1 MRAYVFLL
9 AGAAL
14 ALTSSP
20 AEAQRRWVTL
30 GSTTVGLGLDHDSIR
45 VRNSGRHRQVR
56 LCVSR
61 NTVFINSYRVGFLRG
76 GEQWVPV
83 RMRLRPG
90 TCSAI
95 TNLRR
100 APQSIRTVWLDFV
113 RLRHGTRPVIRFEA
127 R

>member
-1 MRAYVFLL
+1 MRAYIFLL
-9 AGAAL
+9 AGTL

-30 GSTTVGLGLDHDSIR
+30 GSTTVGIGLDHDTIR

-61 NTVFINSYRVGFLRG
+61 NTVFINSYRVGFIRG
-76 GEQWVPV
+76 GEQWIPV
-83 RMRLRPG
+83 RTRLRPG
-90 TCSAI
+90 TCSAA
-95 TNLRR
+95 TQLRR
-100 APQSIRTVWLDFV
+100 GPHSIRTVWLDFV
-113 RLRHGTRPVIRFEA
+113 RLRHGNRPNIRLEA